1 MIGAENTA
9 FPRRYV
15 AIGMPMLF
23 AFAYVDDSD
32 PTTTSPQG
40 RCQRSFAQRREEH
53 SDIGVAQDREHEE
66 RAQDEEGQPSQ
77 HVTAGLS
84 EEVDAPDDISGD
96 DRDADD
102 RETRED
108 A

>member
-1 MIGAENTA
+1 VLLAARDRVERGECRMIGAENTA

-40 RCQRSFAQRREEH
+40 RCQRSFA
-53 SDIGVAQDREHEE
+53 I
-66 RAQDEEGQPSQ
+66 
-77 HVTAGLS
+77 T
-84 EEVDAPDDISGD
+84 
-96 DRDADD
+96 
-102 RETRED
+102 T
-108 A
+108 

>member
-1 MIGAENTA
+1 
-9 FPRRYV
+9 
-15 AIGMPMLF
+15 
-23 AFAYVDDSD
+23 
-32 PTTTSPQG
+32 
-40 RCQRSFAQRREEH
+40 
-53 SDIGVAQDREHEE
+53 
-66 RAQDEEGQPSQ
+66 
-77 HVTAGLS
+77 VTAGLS